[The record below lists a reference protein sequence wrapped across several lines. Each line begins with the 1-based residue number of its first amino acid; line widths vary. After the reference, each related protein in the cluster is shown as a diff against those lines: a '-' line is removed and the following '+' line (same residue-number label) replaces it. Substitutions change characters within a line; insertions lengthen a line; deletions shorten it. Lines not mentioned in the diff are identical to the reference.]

1 MQMVAGSNPAVF
13 RLFLPKNWSLENMHG
28 LHEISEKTRWPIP
41 DINSRTNSIWTCVLH
56 MLFATFFI
64 CYSLQYH
71 KILWNIANLNWKIWF
86 DDFFHLWFP
95 IFHASSH
102 WCCNY
107 SFCQLYGI
115 SNVHFIACWIE
126 DNQFNCKNDH
136 LIHYS
141 RCFCSFLVHKKFA
154 IKSFLEMHLKCKF
167 YNGLLLGLEIHG
179 QNSLG
184 KVVSRHQIPPWLNE
198 INQFLFTSIALQF
211 HARFWEEIL
220 ARIF

>member
-1 MQMVAGSNPAVF
+1 
-13 RLFLPKNWSLENMHG
+13 
-28 LHEISEKTRWPIP
+28 
-41 DINSRTNSIWTCVLH
+41 

-141 RCFCSFLVHKKFA
+141 RCFCSFLVHKKVA

-211 HARFWEEIL
+211 LARFWEEML
-220 ARIF
+220 ARILKNLQIVW